1 MNGTFDEAQ
10 ARTFA
15 NKQSQVMSNL
25 IVEKQRTKSQIYSV
39 LTPDQ
44 RQKALQLMQQ
54 HEQRRQERLQKKS
67 DQTQQTQSK

>member
-1 MNGTFDEAQ
+1 
-10 ARTFA
+10 
-15 NKQSQVMSNL
+15 
-25 IVEKQRTKSQIYSV
+25 V

-67 DQTQQTQSK
+67 DQMQPTQSK